1 MIQGSKTTILVGY
14 VQSTHHEN
22 KRNLT
27 QKNSENMKKATI
39 TIKKY
44 RKNTNN
50 SNNKKRGALMCF
62 FFDTQARKQKNT

>member
-39 TIKKY
+39 TIKNTEKTPTTATIK
-44 RKNTNN
+44 RKV
-50 SNNKKRGALMCF
+50 LLCVF
-62 FFDTQARKQKNT
+62 F